1 MYLILGILCTWYTLY
16 LVYLVP
22 VSCIWSIL
30 YLDYLYLLPGL
41 PFTLYWCTLYLV
53 YSVPGVPCSWCTLY
67 LVYLKHLMTWFL
79 CTKGLEGLGDM
90 RHDLVQ
96 HPEYHDVIIMLPK
109 YDDKSCPLIWRKD
122 LYLLHKTMQRWMY
135 WRSRTP
141 TAKLAARITAIRIKS
156 RCSLHLH
163 KCQIF
168 AAWLTIIINQDNLNF
183 LKNSHNSQRWS
194 WFLSIVNH
202 DHLNV
207 LKHED
212 DSDNVGRDEYEL
224 NWHPVQGL
232 PLDLSGCWLL
242 LRIMLLMM
250 LAMMTMTMT
259 GDNYDDDE
267 LLCRSV
273 SPSAQAGC
281 PPR

>member
-16 LVYLVP
+16 MVYLVP

-30 YLDYLYLLPGL
+30 YLEYLYLLPGV

-79 CTKGLEGLGDM
+79 CTEGLEGLGDM

-141 TAKLAARITAIRIKS
+141 MAKLAARITAIRIKS

-183 LKNSHNSQRWS
+183 LKKFSEFSKMVMILKYCQSWSPECPQTWRRPRQRGPRWVWAQLTPSTRSSSWS
-194 WFLSIVNH
+194 ERMMVIAE
-202 DHLNV
+202 DNV
-207 LKHED
+207 VDD
-212 DSDNVGRDEYEL
+212 DSD
-224 NWHPVQGL
+224 
-232 PLDLSGCWLL
+232 
-242 LRIMLLMM
+242 
-250 LAMMTMTMT
+250 
-259 GDNYDDDE
+259 DDDDDDWWQ
-267 LLCRSV
+267 LWWGLVTLS
-273 SPSAQAGC
+273 
-281 PPR
+281 